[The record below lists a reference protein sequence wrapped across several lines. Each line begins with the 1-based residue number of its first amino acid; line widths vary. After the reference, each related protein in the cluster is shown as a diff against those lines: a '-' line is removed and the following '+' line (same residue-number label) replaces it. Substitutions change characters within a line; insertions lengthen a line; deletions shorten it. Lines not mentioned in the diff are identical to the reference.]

1 MEIKEKS
8 NIIGYVA
15 DFDEQFFYLV
25 SSDPMTENYESDNYI
40 YILPKTKAC
49 LKEFPYQFT
58 EITAYVEKVDGRK
71 VYLSQVNW
79 LYMKNIIKAELALDV
94 KILKRYPGLL
104 TVAELRTP
112 NQIIDKPALKKL
124 SKSVL
129 EKIYIKRR
137 I

>member
-49 LKEFPYQFT
+49 LKEFPYQFM

-71 VYLSQVNW
+71 VYLSQVHW
-79 LYMKNIIKAELALDV
+79 LYMQNIIKAELSLDV
-94 KILKRYPGLL
+94 KILKRYPGVL
-104 TVAELRTP
+104 TVAELRMP
-112 NQIIDKPALKKL
+112 NQRIDKPALKKL

-129 EKIYIKRR
+129 EKIYIKRH